1 MLQITVQSEQLC
13 LLPQKAVY
21 WPARRTLIL
30 ADLHWGKAGHF
41 RKNGIAIPA
50 RAQQADEAKLSSL
63 VRSLNTERLIIAGDM
78 FHSKENK
85 EVEQFSRWRSA
96 HNQLAIDLVLG
107 NHDILPEAAY
117 TSYGITLHENTLD
130 AGPFVFCH
138 DELCDPHKFYMHGH
152 IHPSITL
159 SGRGRT
165 SMRLACFCI
174 DDEKLVLPS
183 FGSFTGSHKVS
194 AENYRNIYVI
204 ADDEV
209 IQWQ

>member
-1 MLQITVQSEQLC
+1 MLQITVQSEQLY

-30 ADLHWGKAGHF
+30 ADLHWGKTGHF

-50 RAQQADEAKLSSL
+50 GTQQADEAKLSSL

-85 EVEQFSRWRSA
+85 EVEQFSHWRST

-107 NHDILPEAAY
+107 NHDILPDASY

-130 AGPFVFCH
+130 TGPFVFCH
-138 DELCDPHKFYMHGH
+138 DELCDPRKFYMHGH

-165 SMRLACFCI
+165 SMRLACFCM
-174 DDEKLVLPS
+174 DEEKLVLPS
-183 FGSFTGSHKVS
+183 FGSFTGSHKV
-194 AENYRNIYVI
+194 APGEYRNIYVI